1 MEVSSMAISKEQQR
15 AKRAWELV
23 SIIPDGEKMDKYA
36 SLAKNAPVMILTN
49 GLGQTLAFLISK
61 SKKGN
66 EYSALFEHLDLWLS
80 ENITWTGNISGRG
93 KIMERIINEKSQIY
107 RIATIEALAFL
118 GWIKR
123 FAGAKESKDEG
134 GNK

>member
-1 MEVSSMAISKEQQR
+1 MAISKEQQR
-15 AKRAWELV
+15 AKKAWELV
-23 SIIPDGEKMDKYA
+23 NAIPTGDKMDKYA
-36 SLAKNAPVMILTN
+36 SLAKSAPVMILTN
-49 GLGQTLAFLISK
+49 GLGQTLAFVISK

-80 ENITWTGNISGRG
+80 ENVMWTGNVSGRG
-93 KIMERIINEKSQIY
+93 KLMERIINENSQIY
-107 RIATIEALAFL
+107 RLATEEALAFL

-134 GNK
+134 DK

>member
-1 MEVSSMAISKEQQR
+1 MAISKEQQR

-66 EYSALFEHLDLWLS
+66 
-80 ENITWTGNISGRG
+80 
-93 KIMERIINEKSQIY
+93 
-107 RIATIEALAFL
+107 
-118 GWIKR
+118 
-123 FAGAKESKDEG
+123 
-134 GNK
+134 